1 MFLVMFR
8 VDRVWGGVRMLLVG
22 FRVGYR
28 MFRNVVGWAQGAQRG
43 LALGGNVDEQAQGF
57 VSVL

>member
-1 MFLVMFR
+1 
-8 VDRVWGGVRMLLVG
+8 MLLVG
-22 FRVGYR
+22 FRVGFR